1 MDICCGLTKEAVA
14 EMRSAST
21 VTLAFLDGVKI
32 ARIEL
37 PNIFEAARAWGFL
50 PEHNMKSGKPCL
62 NSRGKGMRGLSE
74 GGPFAWG
81 QILASCEEG
90 CGQFTIAQISSS

>member
-1 MDICCGLTKEAVA
+1 MDICCSLTKEAVA
-14 EMRSAST
+14 EMRSAPT
-21 VTLAFLDGVKI
+21 VTLAFPDCKI
-32 ARIEL
+32 AGVEFQ
-37 PNIFEAARAWGFL
+37 NIFIAALAWGVL